1 MTAGRF
7 VGTLEGVAH
16 DVPPVWCMRQAGRY
30 QQSYQAL
37 RQRHTFEDLC
47 RDPDLSARVARN
59 AVEEFDFDAAILF
72 SDLLFH
78 LDAIGLGVQ
87 YDDGGPRLARRLDET
102 MLPHLPSVDEA
113 AARLEFQAEAVAA
126 TRRVLPDTTGLIG
139 FVGGPWTLF
148 VYAIEGTH
156 AGSLMRAKAA
166 LPLYRRFADLMVP
179 LLARTARAQL
189 DAGADV
195 VMVLDTAAG
204 EVSPDV
210 FRRFLAPDLKAL
222 AHAVPDQLGYYA
234 RAFHP
239 AHFGDAPGQFGPWAG
254 VGFDWRW
261 HLPDVLAGPARRGFV
276 QGNFDPAL
284 LAQLSGDDLRDAILR
299 FLEPIAALSS
309 DARRGWICGLGHGI
323 LPATPEANVRQFVH
337 VVRDHLG

>member
-1 MTAGRF
+1 VTPGRF
-7 VGTLEGVAH
+7 ARALAGTTE
-16 DVPPVWCMRQAGRY
+16 DIPPVWCMRQAGRY

-37 RQRHTFEDLC
+37 RQHHTFEDLC
-47 RDPDLSARVARN
+47 RDPDLSAQVAGN
-59 AVEEFDFDAAILF
+59 AVAEFDFDAAILF

-78 LDAIGLGVQ
+78 LDAIGLGVR
-87 YDDGGPRLARRLDET
+87 YDDGGPRLSRRLDEE
-102 MLPHLPSVDEA
+102 MLPGLPSVDEA
-113 AARLEFQAEAVAA
+113 ASRLEFQARAVAA
-126 TRRVLPDTTGLIG
+126 TRRALPTSRGLIG

-156 AGSLMRAKAA
+156 AGSLMRAKAS
-166 LPLYRRFADLMVP
+166 LPLYRRFAELMVP

-210 FRRFLAPDLKAL
+210 FRRDLAPDLKAL
-222 AHAVPDQLGYYA
+222 AEALPGRLGYYA
-234 RAFHP
+234 RASHP
-239 AHFGDAPGQFGPWAG
+239 AHFGDQADGLGPWGG

-261 HLPDVLAGPARRGFV
+261 QLADVLADPARRGFV

-284 LAQLSGDDLRDAILR
+284 LAQLSGEDLRDAIVR
-299 FLEPIAALSS
+299 FLEPIAALPS
-309 DARRGWICGLGHGI
+309 DARRGWICGLGHGV
-323 LPATPEANVRQFVH
+323 LPTTPEANVRQFVD
-337 VVRDHLG
+337 VVREHMA

>member
-1 MTAGRF
+1 VTPGRF
-7 VGTLEGVAH
+7 ARALAGTAH

-30 QQSYQAL
+30 QQSYQTL
-37 RQRHTFEDLC
+37 RQRHTFEELC
-47 RDPDLSARVARN
+47 RRPELSARVASN
-59 AVEEFDFDAAILF
+59 AVSEFDFDAAILF

-78 LDAIGLGVQ
+78 LDAIGLGVR
-87 YDDGGPRLARRLDET
+87 YDDGGPRLARRLDAG
-102 MLPHLPSVDEA
+102 MLDGLPSMDEA
-113 AARLEFQAEAVAA
+113 ASRLAFQPQAVAE
-126 TRRVLPDTTGLIG
+126 TRRALPDTTGLIG

-156 AGSLMRAKAA
+156 AGSLMRAKAS
-166 LPLYRRFADLMVP
+166 LPLYRRFAELMVP

-210 FRRFLAPDLKAL
+210 FRRELAPDLKAL
-222 AHAVPDQLGYYA
+222 ALALPDRLGYYA
-234 RAFHP
+234 RASHP
-239 AHFGDAPGQFGPWAG
+239 AHFGGHPADLGPWAG

-276 QGNFDPAL
+276 QGNFDPAM

-299 FLEPIAALSS
+299 FLEPIAALPSE
-309 DARRGWICGLGHGI
+309 ARRGWICGLGHGV
-323 LPATPEANVRQFVH
+323 LPTTPEANVRQFVR
-337 VVRDHLG
+337 VVREHLG